1 MRLSN
6 TFIPTLK
13 ETPNDAVVKSHIL
26 MLRSGMVRMIGAGIY
41 AFLPLGYRVIRKIS
55 EIIREE
61 MDAIG
66 GQEFHLPG
74 LNPREIWEETN
85 RVEAFGDTLFHVK
98 NRDYVLAPTHEE
110 IITYLARN
118 VVKSYKDMPQIWYQI
133 QTKFRNEARPRSG
146 VIRGRQFLMKDAYTL
161 DSSWEGLDTG
171 YDLHDK
177 AYRKIFDR
185 CDLNYFVVGAS
196 SGAMGGTGSEEFMV
210 KSDAGEDTV
219 AHCEKCGYAA
229 NVEVAES
236 KVSEIGRAKESE
248 EVKEIS
254 TPNVH
259 SIDEL
264 CEFLKIK
271 ETQCAKSRVYIND
284 GKPVLVLML
293 GNEEVNET
301 KLSKALGGNV
311 RSAHPEELKEITGAD
326 AGSIGPIGFRG
337 KIIADNR
344 LKDANNLYSGA
355 NKNDFH
361 LGGID
366 FKRDLP
372 TRLAAERAG
381 QAGVKTIEYF
391 DLRSVV
397 AGEGCIKCGNKL
409 DVFTAIELGH
419 IFKLGTKYSDSMG
432 AKFLD
437 ENGKEQPIIMGSYGI
452 GVERVMACY
461 IEQHNDENGL
471 VWDKTLAPF
480 HVHLMGLNLKKD
492 EVVQASEKIYKEM
505 TAEGIEVL
513 FDDRVDAQ
521 AGFKFKD
528 ADLLGMPIQ
537 VIVGDKKLKENRVE
551 VKIRKS
557 GERFDVNVEEL
568 IPKVQELLK

>member
-1 MRLSN
+1 MRLSKS
-6 TFIPTLK
+6 FVPTLK
-13 ETPNDAVVKSHIL
+13 EVPNDAVVTSHIL
-26 MLRSGMVRMIGAGIY
+26 MLRAGMIRMVGAGIY

-61 MDAIG
+61 MNAIG

-85 RVEAFGDTLFHVK
+85 RVEAFGDILFHVK

-118 VVKSYKDMPQIWYQI
+118 VVKSYKDLPQIWYQI

-161 DSSWEGLDTG
+161 DSSWEGLDVG
-171 YDLHDK
+171 YGLHDK
-177 AYRKIFDR
+177 AYRAIFDR
-185 CDLNYFVVGAS
+185 CNLDYFVVGAS

-219 AHCEKCGYAA
+219 AHCRNCGYAG
-229 NVEVAES
+229 NLEVAES
-236 KVSEIGRAKESE
+236 RVPERGREKENE
-248 EVKEIS
+248 EVKEIA
-254 TPNVH
+254 TPDVH

-271 ETQCAKSRVYIND
+271 EIQCAKSRVYISD

-301 KLSKALGGNV
+301 KLAKALGGNI
-311 RSAHPEELKEITGAD
+311 RPAHAEELKDISGAD
-326 AGSIGPIGFRG
+326 AGSIGPIGFNG

-344 LKDANNLYSGA
+344 LRDANNLYSGA
-355 NKNDFH
+355 NKNDYHFS
-361 LGGID
+361 GID
-366 FKRDLP
+366 LKRD
-372 TRLAAERAG
+372 
-381 QAGVKTIEYF
+381 VKTIEYF
-391 DLRSVV
+391 DLRSVQ
-397 AGEGCIKCGNKL
+397 AGEECIKCGNKL
-409 DVFTAIELGH
+409 DVFSAIELGH
-419 IFKLGTKYSDSMG
+419 IFKLGTKYSNSMG

-437 ENGKEQPIIMGSYGI
+437 ENGEEKPIIMGSYGI

-471 VWDKTLAPF
+471 VWDKTLTPF
-480 HVHLMGLNLKKD
+480 HVHLMGLNMKKNEIVQMCDRVYD
-492 EVVQASEKIYKEM
+492 ELNEK
-505 TAEGIEVL
+505 GIEVL
-513 FDDRVDAQ
+513 YDDRVDAQ

-528 ADLLGMPIQ
+528 ADLLGMPLQI
-537 VIVGDKKLKENRVE
+537 IVGDKKLKENKVE

-557 GERFDVNVEEL
+557 GERFDVKVDEL
-568 IPKVQELLK
+568 IGKVQNLLK

>member
-6 TFIPTLK
+6 SFIPTLK
-13 ETPNDAVVKSHIL
+13 EVPSDAVVKSHIL
-26 MLRSGMVRMIGAGIY
+26 MLRSGMIRMISAGIY

-61 MDAIG
+61 MNTIG
-66 GQEFHLPG
+66 GQEFHLPA
-74 LNPREIWEETN
+74 LNPREIWEETK
-85 RVEAFGDTLFHVK
+85 RVEAFGDTLFHIK

-110 IITYLARN
+110 IITYIARN

-133 QTKFRNEARPRSG
+133 QTKFRNEPRPRSG

-161 DSSWEGLDTG
+161 DSSWEGLDVG
-171 YDLHDK
+171 YGLHNK

-185 CDLNYFVVGAS
+185 CDLKYFVVGAS

-210 KSDAGEDTV
+210 KSEAGEDTV
-219 AHCEKCGYAA
+219 AYCEKCGYAA

-236 KVSEIGRAKESE
+236 KIPERGREKESE
-248 EVKEIS
+248 MIKEIS

-264 CEFLKIK
+264 CEFLKIS

-301 KLSKALGGNV
+301 KLAKALGGNV
-311 RSAHPEELKEITGAD
+311 RPAHPEELKEITGAD
-326 AGSIGPIGFRG
+326 AGSIGPIGFKKR
-337 KIIADNR
+337 IIADNR

-355 NKNDFH
+355 NKNDYH
-361 LGGID
+361 LSGID
-366 FKRDLP
+366 LKRD
-372 TRLAAERAG
+372 
-381 QAGVKTIEYF
+381 VITIEYS
-391 DLRSVV
+391 DLRSVQP
-397 AGEGCIKCGNKL
+397 GEECIKCGNKL
-409 DVFTAIELGH
+409 DVFSAIELGH

-480 HVHLMGLNLKKD
+480 HVHLMGLNMKKD
-492 EVVQASEKIYKEM
+492 EIVQACDKIYKELNDN
-505 TAEGIEVL
+505 GIEVL

-528 ADLLGMPIQ
+528 ADLLGMPVQ
-537 VIVGDKKLKENRVE
+537 VIVGDKKLKDNKVE
-551 VKIRKS
+551 VKIRKT
-557 GERFDVNVEEL
+557 GERFDVNVDEL
-568 IPKVQELLK
+568 APKIQQLLK